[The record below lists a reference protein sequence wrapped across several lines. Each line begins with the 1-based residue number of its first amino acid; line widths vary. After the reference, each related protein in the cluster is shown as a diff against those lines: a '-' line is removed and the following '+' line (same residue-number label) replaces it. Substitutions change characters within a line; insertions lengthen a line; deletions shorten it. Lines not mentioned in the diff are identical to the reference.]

1 MEEKHVDLLL
11 VAGAMDHNSDM
22 VFLTGIHHVGEA
34 LLFKMKGK
42 EPFILHNPME
52 REEAAKSGYQS
63 ISYSDYR
70 LLDLLKE
77 NKGNYPLTY
86 ATVVERILVDHG
98 FTGGKTALFGKVNI
112 DGYLSII
119 RELEKRIPGMEIIE
133 YSEESILSEAMF
145 TKSREQVDQI
155 REMGLVTTRVVGQV
169 AQLLQTS
176 PVKGD
181 VLKKPDGSSLRIQD
195 IKRKINLWLAEQG
208 AENPEGTIFSI
219 GRDAG
224 IGHSAGNPEDELRL
238 GQTIVFDIYPCQA
251 GGGYFYDFTRTWSLG
266 YASDAVVKL
275 YDQVSYVYKT
285 LIAELKAG
293 SLCKDYQERTCEL
306 FEEMGHPT
314 IRQDSTTESGYNH
327 SLGHGIGLNVHERP
341 WFSTIMPTKDRIVP
355 GSVFTIEPGLYYPEK
370 GMGARIEDSYWCDE
384 SGHIEILADFPYD
397 LVLPVNR

>member
-1 MEEKHVDLLL
+1 M
-11 VAGAMDHNSDM
+11 
-22 VFLTGIHHVGEA
+22 I
-34 LLFKMKGK
+34 
-42 EPFILHNPME
+42 
-52 REEAAKSGYQS
+52 
-63 ISYSDYR
+63 DY
-70 LLDLLKE
+70 
-77 NKGNYPLTY
+77 T
-86 ATVVERILVDHG
+86 
-98 FTGGKTALFGKVNI
+98 
-112 DGYLSII
+112 
-119 RELEKRIPGMEIIE
+119 
-133 YSEESILSEAMF
+133 
-145 TKSREQVDQI
+145 
-155 REMGLVTTRVVGQV
+155 
-169 AQLLQTS
+169 
-176 PVKGD
+176 
-181 VLKKPDGSSLRIQD
+181 
-195 IKRKINLWLAEQG
+195 
-208 AENPEGTIFSI
+208 
-219 GRDAG
+219 
-224 IGHSAGNPEDELRL
+224 
-238 GQTIVFDIYPCQA
+238 
-251 GGGYFYDFTRTWSLG
+251 LG